1 MNGLVILIASTCLMA
16 MVLADETGQCIKCTE
31 RSAVTKEAADAAQK
45 VKQNPPENYSSDVYS
60 SKVKIL
66 KPAPYFTGTA
76 VMKDSTFADLKLTDF
91 AGKYLILLFY
101 PLDFTFVCPTE
112 IIAFSDRA
120 HEFED
125 LNTAVVA
132 ISTDS
137 KFTHLAWVNTPRKQG
152 GLGHVNIPLLS
163 DLTHQISKDYGVYL
177 EHLGHSLRGLFII
190 DGNGIVRQITMNDL
204 PVGRS
209 VDETLRLVQAFQYAD
224 SHGEVCPAGW
234 KPGDQTIIPNPAEKL
249 KYFSK
254 VQD

>member
-1 MNGLVILIASTCLMA
+1 MKSLKISDSLLYGYFV
-16 MVLADETGQCIKCTE
+16 
-31 RSAVTKEAADAAQK
+31 K
-45 VKQNPPENYSSDVYS
+45 V
-60 SKVKIL
+60 L
-66 KPAPYFTGTA
+66 KPAPYFHGTA
-76 VMKDSTFADLKLTDF
+76 VVKGAEFAELKLTDF

-120 HEFED
+120 NEFEA
-125 LNTAVVA
+125 LNTAVVGV
-132 ISTDS
+132 STDS
-137 KFTHLAWVNTPRKQG
+137 QFTHLAWVNTPRKQG

-224 SHGEVCPAGW
+224 VS
-234 KPGDQTIIPNPAEKL
+234 
-249 KYFSK
+249 Y
-254 VQD
+254 

>member
-1 MNGLVILIASTCLMA
+1 MKIFILGLLLVVAVANAEEAATCTKT
-16 MVLADETGQCIKCTE
+16 VDK
-31 RSAVTKEAADAAQK
+31 SAVTKEACEQASKATTLSPIETA
-45 VKQNPPENYSSDVYS
+45 EVYS

-66 KPAPYFTGTA
+66 KPAPYFAATA
-76 VMKDSTFADLKLTDF
+76 VDKNGKDFVDMKLTDF
-91 AGKYLILLFY
+91 AGKYIILLFY

-112 IIAFSDRA
+112 IIAFSDRQA
-120 HEFED
+120 EFAE
-125 LNTAVVA
+125 LNTELLA

-137 KFTHLAWVNTPRKQG
+137 KFTHMAWVNQDRKQG
-152 GLGHVNIPLLS
+152 GLGKINIPLLS

-190 DGNGIVRQITMNDL
+190 DGKGIVRQITMNDL

-209 VDETLRLVQAFQYAD
+209 VDETLRLLQAFKYSD

-234 KPGDQTIIPNPAEKL
+234 KPGDKTIIPDPKEKL

-254 VQD
+254 VNN